1 MQMYLYSFSTKML
14 IHLSLCLCIYDKYV
28 KSIVLHEITDE
39 KKDNKVKN
47 NNNNEDKE
55 DKEDVE
61 DNKGNSLK
69 QR

>member
-28 KSIVLHEITDE
+28 KPIVLHDITDE
-39 KKDNKVKN
+39 VKDNKVKN
-47 NNNNEDKE
+47 NNNNENKE

-61 DNKGNSLK
+61 DTKGNSLK

>member
-28 KSIVLHEITDE
+28 KPIVLHDIND
-39 KKDNKVKN
+39 KAKDNKVKN
-47 NNNNEDKE
+47 GNNNEDKE
-55 DKEDVE
+55 DVE
-61 DNKGNSLK
+61 DTKRNSLK

>member
-14 IHLSLCLCIYDKYV
+14 IHFSLCLCIYDKYV
-28 KSIVLHEITDE
+28 KSIVLHDITDE

-47 NNNNEDKE
+47 DNNNEDKE
-55 DKEDVE
+55 DVE
-61 DNKGNSLK
+61 DTKGNSLK

>member
-1 MQMYLYSFSTKML
+1 MQMYLYSFSTKMF

-28 KSIVLHEITDE
+28 KSIVLHDITDE

-47 NNNNEDKE
+47 DNNNEDKE
-55 DKEDVE
+55 DVE
-61 DNKGNSLK
+61 DTKRNSLK

>member
-1 MQMYLYSFSTKML
+1 MQMYLYSFSTKMF

-28 KSIVLHEITDE
+28 KSIVLHDITDE

-47 NNNNEDKE
+47 DNNNEDKE
-55 DKEDVE
+55 DVE
-61 DNKGNSLK
+61 DTKGNSLK